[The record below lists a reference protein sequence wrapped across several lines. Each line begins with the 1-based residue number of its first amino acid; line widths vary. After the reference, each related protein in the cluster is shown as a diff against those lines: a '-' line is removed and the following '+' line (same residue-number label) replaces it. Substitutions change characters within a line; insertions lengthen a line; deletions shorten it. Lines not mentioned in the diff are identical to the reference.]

1 MKTKAALSDL
11 LFPNQYRRKVLGL
24 LLMRPEQQI
33 HLRELA
39 RVIGAA
45 PGTLKKELDALCEAG
60 LLRAERVGNQ
70 VRFCANTAHPVFPE
84 LQALIRKTIG
94 LVDALR
100 LSLAPLAGRIDA
112 AFVFGSMASG
122 TESAGSDID
131 LMVVGDAGFAEI
143 VDATYAA
150 QATLGREINP
160 KVMSASEW
168 QAKKAERNA
177 FLQDVLN
184 KPRIM
189 LIGEADALWRRAR
202 RQRWRCAG
210 SGCTPKAA
218 ESQ

>member
-1 MKTKAALSDL
+1 LKTKAALSDL

-143 VDATYAA
+143 VDVTYAA

-168 QAKKAERNA
+168 QTKKAERNA

-189 LIGEADALWRRAR
+189 LIGDADAL
-202 RQRWRCAG
+202 
-210 SGCTPKAA
+210 
-218 ESQ
+218 

>member
-1 MKTKAALSDL
+1 MKTTASISDL

-24 LLMRPEQQI
+24 LLMRPDQQI

-45 PGTLKKELDALCEAG
+45 PGTLKKELDALCGVG

-94 LVDALR
+94 LADALR
-100 LSLAPLAGRIDA
+100 LSLAPLAGRIDV
-112 AFVFGSMASG
+112 AFIFGSMASG

-189 LIGEADALWRRAR
+189 LIGDADVL
-202 RQRWRCAG
+202 
-210 SGCTPKAA
+210 
-218 ESQ
+218 

>member
-94 LVDALR
+94 LADALR

-150 QATLGREINP
+150 QAALGREINP

-189 LIGEADALWRRAR
+189 LIGDADAL
-202 RQRWRCAG
+202 
-210 SGCTPKAA
+210 
-218 ESQ
+218 

>member
-1 MKTKAALSDL
+1 MKTTASISDL

-24 LLMRPEQQI
+24 LLMRPDQQI

-94 LVDALR
+94 LADALR

-112 AFVFGSMASG
+112 AFIFGSMASG

-143 VDATYAA
+143 VDVTYAA

-189 LIGEADALWRRAR
+189 LIGDADAL
-202 RQRWRCAG
+202 
-210 SGCTPKAA
+210 
-218 ESQ
+218 

>member
-131 LMVVGDAGFAEI
+131 LMVVGDAGFAEV
-143 VDATYAA
+143 VDATYEA
-150 QATLGREINP
+150 QAALGREINP

-168 QAKKAERNA
+168 QTKKAERNA

-189 LIGEADALWRRAR
+189 LIGDADAL
-202 RQRWRCAG
+202 
-210 SGCTPKAA
+210 
-218 ESQ
+218 

>member
-39 RVIGAA
+39 RVIVAA

-70 VRFCANTAHPVFPE
+70 VRFGANTAHPVFPE

-94 LVDALR
+94 LADALR

-131 LMVVGDAGFAEI
+131 LMVVGDAGFAEV
-143 VDATYAA
+143 VDATYEA

-189 LIGEADALWRRAR
+189 LIGDADVL
-202 RQRWRCAG
+202 
-210 SGCTPKAA
+210 
-218 ESQ
+218 

>member
-1 MKTKAALSDL
+1 MKTTASISDL

-24 LLMRPEQQI
+24 LLMRPDQQI

-143 VDATYAA
+143 GDATYAA

-189 LIGEADALWRRAR
+189 LIGDADAL
-202 RQRWRCAG
+202 
-210 SGCTPKAA
+210 
-218 ESQ
+218 

>member
-1 MKTKAALSDL
+1 MKTTASISDL

-24 LLMRPEQQI
+24 LLMRPDQQI

-112 AFVFGSMASG
+112 AFIFGSMASG

-189 LIGEADALWRRAR
+189 LIGDADAL
-202 RQRWRCAG
+202 
-210 SGCTPKAA
+210 
-218 ESQ
+218 

>member
-1 MKTKAALSDL
+1 MKTTASISDL

-24 LLMRPEQQI
+24 LLMRPDQQI

-94 LVDALR
+94 LADALR

-112 AFVFGSMASG
+112 AFIFGSMASG
-122 TESAGSDID
+122 SESAGSDID
-131 LMVVGDAGFAEI
+131 LMVVGDAGFAEV
-143 VDATYAA
+143 VDATYEA
-150 QATLGREINP
+150 QAALGREINP

-168 QAKKAERNA
+168 QAKKAESNA

-189 LIGEADALWRRAR
+189 LIGDADAL
-202 RQRWRCAG
+202 
-210 SGCTPKAA
+210 
-218 ESQ
+218 

>member
-70 VRFCANTAHPVFPE
+70 VRFCANSAHPVFPE

-131 LMVVGDAGFAEI
+131 LMVVGDAGFAEV
-143 VDATYAA
+143 VDATYEA
-150 QATLGREINP
+150 QAALGREINP

-189 LIGEADALWRRAR
+189 LIGDADVL
-202 RQRWRCAG
+202 
-210 SGCTPKAA
+210 
-218 ESQ
+218 

>member
-39 RVIGAA
+39 RVISAA

-131 LMVVGDAGFAEI
+131 LMVVGDAGFAEV
-143 VDATYAA
+143 VDATYEA

-189 LIGEADALWRRAR
+189 LIGDADVL
-202 RQRWRCAG
+202 
-210 SGCTPKAA
+210 
-218 ESQ
+218 

>member
-1 MKTKAALSDL
+1 MKTTASISDL

-24 LLMRPEQQI
+24 LLMRPDQQI

-94 LVDALR
+94 LADALR

-189 LIGEADALWRRAR
+189 IGDADAL
-202 RQRWRCAG
+202 
-210 SGCTPKAA
+210 
-218 ESQ
+218 

>member
-1 MKTKAALSDL
+1 MKTTASTSDL

-45 PGTLKKELDALCEAG
+45 PGTLKKELDALCGVG

-94 LVDALR
+94 LADALR

-143 VDATYAA
+143 VDVTYAA

-189 LIGEADALWRRAR
+189 LIGDADAL
-202 RQRWRCAG
+202 
-210 SGCTPKAA
+210 
-218 ESQ
+218 

>member
-1 MKTKAALSDL
+1 MKTTASISDL

-24 LLMRPEQQI
+24 LLMRPDQQI

-45 PGTLKKELDALCEAG
+45 PGTLKKELDALCGVG

-84 LQALIRKTIG
+84 LQVLIRKTIG
-94 LVDALR
+94 LADALR

-112 AFVFGSMASG
+112 AFIFGSMASG
-122 TESAGSDID
+122 SESAGSDID
-131 LMVVGDAGFAEI
+131 LMVVGDAGFAEV
-143 VDATYAA
+143 VDATYEA
-150 QATLGREINP
+150 QAALGREINP

-168 QAKKAERNA
+168 QAKKAESNA

-189 LIGEADALWRRAR
+189 LIGDADAL
-202 RQRWRCAG
+202 
-210 SGCTPKAA
+210 
-218 ESQ
+218 

>member
-131 LMVVGDAGFAEI
+131 LMVVGDAGFAE
-143 VDATYAA
+143 VVAATYEA
-150 QATLGREINP
+150 QAALGREINP

-189 LIGEADALWRRAR
+189 LIGDADAL
-202 RQRWRCAG
+202 
-210 SGCTPKAA
+210 
-218 ESQ
+218 

>member
-1 MKTKAALSDL
+1 MKTTASISDL

-45 PGTLKKELDALCEAG
+45 PGTLKKELDALCGVG

-94 LVDALR
+94 LADALR

-189 LIGEADALWRRAR
+189 LIGDADAL
-202 RQRWRCAG
+202 
-210 SGCTPKAA
+210 
-218 ESQ
+218 

>member
-1 MKTKAALSDL
+1 MKTTSSISDL

-24 LLMRPEQQI
+24 LLMRPDQQI

-45 PGTLKKELDALCEAG
+45 PGTLKKELDALCGVG

-94 LVDALR
+94 LADALR

-112 AFVFGSMASG
+112 AFIFGSMASG
-122 TESAGSDID
+122 SESAGSDID

-189 LIGEADALWRRAR
+189 LIGDADAL
-202 RQRWRCAG
+202 
-210 SGCTPKAA
+210 
-218 ESQ
+218 

>member
-33 HLRELA
+33 HVRELA

-94 LVDALR
+94 LADALR

-143 VDATYAA
+143 VDVTYAA

-168 QAKKAERNA
+168 QTKKAERNA

-189 LIGEADALWRRAR
+189 LIGDADAL
-202 RQRWRCAG
+202 
-210 SGCTPKAA
+210 
-218 ESQ
+218 

>member
-1 MKTKAALSDL
+1 MKTTASISDL

-24 LLMRPEQQI
+24 LLMRPDQQI

-45 PGTLKKELDALCEAG
+45 PGTLKKELDALCGVG

-94 LVDALR
+94 LADALR

-112 AFVFGSMASG
+112 AFIFGSMASG

-143 VDATYAA
+143 VDVTYAA

-189 LIGEADALWRRAR
+189 LIGDADAL
-202 RQRWRCAG
+202 
-210 SGCTPKAA
+210 
-218 ESQ
+218 

>member
-94 LVDALR
+94 LADALR

-112 AFVFGSMASG
+112 AFIFGSMASG

-184 KPRIM
+184 KARIM
-189 LIGEADALWRRAR
+189 LIGDADAL
-202 RQRWRCAG
+202 
-210 SGCTPKAA
+210 
-218 ESQ
+218 

>member
-1 MKTKAALSDL
+1 MKTTASISEL

-24 LLMRPEQQI
+24 LLMRPDQQI

-45 PGTLKKELDALCEAG
+45 PGTLKKELDALCGVG

-189 LIGEADALWRRAR
+189 LIGDADAL
-202 RQRWRCAG
+202 
-210 SGCTPKAA
+210 
-218 ESQ
+218 

>member
-1 MKTKAALSDL
+1 MKTTASISDL

-24 LLMRPEQQI
+24 LLMRPDQQI

-45 PGTLKKELDALCEAG
+45 PGTLKKELDALCGVG

-94 LVDALR
+94 LADALR

-112 AFVFGSMASG
+112 AFIFGSMASG

-131 LMVVGDAGFAEI
+131 LMVVGDAGFAEV

-189 LIGEADALWRRAR
+189 LIGDADAL
-202 RQRWRCAG
+202 
-210 SGCTPKAA
+210 
-218 ESQ
+218 

>member
-1 MKTKAALSDL
+1 VKTTASISDL

-24 LLMRPEQQI
+24 LLMRPDQQI

-45 PGTLKKELDALCEAG
+45 PGTLKKELDALCGVG

-94 LVDALR
+94 LADALR

-112 AFVFGSMASG
+112 AFIFGSMASG

-131 LMVVGDAGFAEI
+131 LMVVGDAGFAEV
-143 VDATYAA
+143 VDATYEA
-150 QATLGREINP
+150 QAALGREINP

-189 LIGEADALWRRAR
+189 LIGDADAL
-202 RQRWRCAG
+202 
-210 SGCTPKAA
+210 
-218 ESQ
+218 

>member
-24 LLMRPEQQI
+24 LLMRPDQQI

-184 KPRIM
+184 KPGIM
-189 LIGEADALWRRAR
+189 LIGDADVL
-202 RQRWRCAG
+202 
-210 SGCTPKAA
+210 
-218 ESQ
+218 

>member
-1 MKTKAALSDL
+1 VKTESGLSDL
-11 LFPNQYRRKVLGL
+11 LFPNQYRRRVLGL

-45 PGTLKKELDALCEAG
+45 PGTLKKELDALCDAG

-94 LVDALR
+94 LADALR
-100 LSLAPLAGRIDA
+100 LSLAPLVDRIDA
-112 AFVFGSMASG
+112 AFIFGSMASG
-122 TESAGSDID
+122 TERAGSDID

-143 VDATYAA
+143 VDATYEA
-150 QATLGREINP
+150 QAALGREINP

-168 QAKKAERNA
+168 QAKRSERNA

-189 LIGEADALWRRAR
+189 LIGNADAL
-202 RQRWRCAG
+202 
-210 SGCTPKAA
+210 
-218 ESQ
+218 

>member
-1 MKTKAALSDL
+1 MKTTASISDL

-24 LLMRPEQQI
+24 LLMRPDQQI

-45 PGTLKKELDALCEAG
+45 PGTLKKELDALCGVG

-94 LVDALR
+94 LADALR

-112 AFVFGSMASG
+112 AFIFGSMASG

-131 LMVVGDAGFAEI
+131 LMVVGDAGFAEV
-143 VDATYAA
+143 VDATYEA
-150 QATLGREINP
+150 QAALGREINP

-184 KPRIM
+184 KARIM
-189 LIGEADALWRRAR
+189 LIGDADAL
-202 RQRWRCAG
+202 
-210 SGCTPKAA
+210 
-218 ESQ
+218 

>member
-1 MKTKAALSDL
+1 MKTTASISDL

-24 LLMRPEQQI
+24 LLMRPDLQI

-45 PGTLKKELDALCEAG
+45 PGTLKKELDALCGVG

-94 LVDALR
+94 LADALR

-112 AFVFGSMASG
+112 AFIFGSMASG

-168 QAKKAERNA
+168 QTKKAERNA

-189 LIGEADALWRRAR
+189 LIGDADAL
-202 RQRWRCAG
+202 
-210 SGCTPKAA
+210 
-218 ESQ
+218 

>member
-1 MKTKAALSDL
+1 MKTTASISDL

-131 LMVVGDAGFAEI
+131 LMVVGDAGFAEV
-143 VDATYAA
+143 VDATYEA
-150 QATLGREINP
+150 QAALGREINP

-189 LIGEADALWRRAR
+189 LIGDADVL
-202 RQRWRCAG
+202 
-210 SGCTPKAA
+210 
-218 ESQ
+218 

>member
-45 PGTLKKELDALCEAG
+45 PGTLKKELDALCGVG

-94 LVDALR
+94 LADALR

-112 AFVFGSMASG
+112 AFIFGSMASG

-168 QAKKAERNA
+168 LAKKAERNA

-189 LIGEADALWRRAR
+189 LIGDADAL
-202 RQRWRCAG
+202 
-210 SGCTPKAA
+210 
-218 ESQ
+218 

>member
-1 MKTKAALSDL
+1 LKTKAALSDL

-168 QAKKAERNA
+168 QTKKAERNA

-189 LIGEADALWRRAR
+189 LIGDADAL
-202 RQRWRCAG
+202 
-210 SGCTPKAA
+210 
-218 ESQ
+218 

>member
-1 MKTKAALSDL
+1 MKTTASTSDL

-24 LLMRPEQQI
+24 LLMRPDQQI

-45 PGTLKKELDALCEAG
+45 PGTLKKELDALCGVG

-189 LIGEADALWRRAR
+189 LIGDADAL
-202 RQRWRCAG
+202 
-210 SGCTPKAA
+210 
-218 ESQ
+218 

>member
-1 MKTKAALSDL
+1 MKTTASISDL

-24 LLMRPEQQI
+24 LLMRPDQQI

-94 LVDALR
+94 LADALR

-112 AFVFGSMASG
+112 AFIFGSMASG

-168 QAKKAERNA
+168 QAKKAESNA
-177 FLQDVLN
+177 FLQNVPN

-189 LIGEADALWRRAR
+189 LIGDADAL
-202 RQRWRCAG
+202 
-210 SGCTPKAA
+210 
-218 ESQ
+218 

>member
-1 MKTKAALSDL
+1 MHNSREAVSTDALSGGS
-11 LFPNQYRRKVLGL
+11 N
-24 LLMRPEQQI
+24 
-33 HLRELA
+33 LA
-39 RVIGAA
+39 
-45 PGTLKKELDALCEAG
+45 T
-60 LLRAERVGNQ
+60 
-70 VRFCANTAHPVFPE
+70 T
-84 LQALIRKTIG
+84 
-94 LVDALR
+94 
-100 LSLAPLAGRIDA
+100 LSLNACPYLATSFFRYRPRVLDFIEA
-112 AFVFGSMASG
+112 TTILTQRASG

-189 LIGEADALWRRAR
+189 LIGDADAL
-202 RQRWRCAG
+202 
-210 SGCTPKAA
+210 
-218 ESQ
+218 

>member
-1 MKTKAALSDL
+1 MKTTASISDL

-112 AFVFGSMASG
+112 AFIFGSMASG

-189 LIGEADALWRRAR
+189 LIGDADAL
-202 RQRWRCAG
+202 
-210 SGCTPKAA
+210 
-218 ESQ
+218 

>member
-1 MKTKAALSDL
+1 MKTTASISDL

-24 LLMRPEQQI
+24 LLMRPDQQI

-143 VDATYAA
+143 VDATSAA

-189 LIGEADALWRRAR
+189 LIGDADAL
-202 RQRWRCAG
+202 
-210 SGCTPKAA
+210 
-218 ESQ
+218 